1 MPQLGDIEL
10 RESREL
16 KRKNGIKRNRWIW
29 TACQECGRERWQFL
43 WRWRKGLD
51 KYCQLCSLKHMNFN
65 QNSVHWGEDNNNWKG
80 GRRVTKDG
88 YISILL
94 RKSDFFLPM
103 ANKNK
108 YVLEHRLVMAK
119 SLGRLLEGFELVH
132 HIDGNRSNN
141 VLPNLQLTTA
151 GKHNLSYR
159 DGYIAGFNAG
169 ILDGQGKKRVRVEV

>member
-1 MPQLGDIEL
+1 MPELGAIQLIARKDT
-10 RESREL
+10 SRKSGV
-16 KRKNGIKRNRWIW
+16 KRVSHIYAACEDCGKERWI
-29 TACQECGRERWQFL
+29 FL
-43 WRWRKGLD
+43 WQWKKGLF

-65 QNSVHWGEDNNNWKG
+65 GNSIHWGEDNNNWKG

-94 RKSDFFLPM
+94 RKGDFFYPM
-103 ANKNK
+103 ANKGK

-119 SLGRLLEGFELVH
+119 SLGRLLESFELVH
-132 HIDGNRSNN
+132 HIDGDRSNN
-141 VLPNLQLTTA
+141 TLPNLQLTTA

-169 ILDGQGKKRVRVEV
+169 IMQVRV